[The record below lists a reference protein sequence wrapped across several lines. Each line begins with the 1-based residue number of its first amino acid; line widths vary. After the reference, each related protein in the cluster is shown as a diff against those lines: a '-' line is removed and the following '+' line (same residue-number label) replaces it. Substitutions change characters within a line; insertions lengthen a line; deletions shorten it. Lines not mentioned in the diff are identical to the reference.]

1 MEEIVKQ
8 NKNKFNKEFEK
19 LLSEDLENRK
29 FKEGE
34 ITTGTV
40 EEIGKKF
47 IFIDLGLKSSGAI
60 PLEEFK
66 LTKEIDKI
74 EIGSKIDVLLEKIE
88 NKNGE
93 IVVSREKAR
102 RAKSWKKMEKA
113 FENKEEIK
121 GMIISRCKGG
131 FIVNVESCLCFLPA
145 SQLDLR
151 PLKNFDHLMKTPQ
164 TFECVKLD
172 KKRGNIV
179 LSRRAVIEKIRNKD
193 KNKIISKLKE
203 GDIVQGVV
211 KNLTDWGVFIDLN
224 GADALLHITDIS
236 WSRINKPS
244 ELLSLGQSV
253 KVKITKIEPIKLKI
267 SVSIKHLTEDPYTK
281 IINKYEIGKK
291 YQATVTK
298 VQDYGCFA
306 KLEEGLEGLIHQ
318 SELSWTKKNIH
329 PGKIL
334 STSQKI
340 EVELLEKDIEKR
352 RLSLSYKNTLV
363 NPWNKFTK
371 DFKVGDKFEGSIKNI
386 TDYGLFVSIKDT
398 ELDGL
403 IHYKD
408 LSWHEKESELEKY
421 KKNQIIKFKILE
433 INRKDEKI
441 RLGIKQLD
449 DDPFEFFMNKNI
461 SDIVTAIVQSATQ
474 NGIYVQVGKK
484 NLTILIKKNQL
495 AKELE
500 NQRPSRF
507 VKGDKLDA
515 IITELDREKR
525 KVSLSIK
532 ALEEKQTKEAVK
544 KYGSKDS
551 GGVLGEILGPL
562 LNKKTKKKKEPKN

>member
-1 MEEIVKQ
+1 MEETLKQ
-8 NKNKFNKEFEK
+8 DRSKSHKEFEK
-19 LLSEDLENRK
+19 LLSEDLDNRK

-34 ITTGTV
+34 IATATI

-47 IFIDLGLKSSGAI
+47 VFVDLGLKSSGAI

-102 RAKSWKKMEKA
+102 KAKSWKKMEKA
-113 FENKEEIK
+113 FENKQEVT
-121 GMIISRCKGG
+121 GTIISRCKGG
-131 FIVNVESCLCFLPA
+131 FVVNVDSCICFLPG
-145 SQLDLR
+145 SQVDLR
-151 PLKNFDHLMKTPQ
+151 PLKSFDHLMRVPQ
-164 TFECVKLD
+164 KFECVKLD

-179 LSRRAVIEKIRNKD
+179 LSRRAVIEKIRDKD
-193 KNKIISKLKE
+193 KNEIISKLKE

-224 GADALLHITDIS
+224 GVDALLHITDIS

-244 ELLSLGQSV
+244 ELLSLGQSI
-253 KVKITKIEPIKLKI
+253 KVKITKIETEKKKI

-291 YQATVTK
+291 YPAIVTK

-318 SELSWTKKNIH
+318 SELSWTKKNVH

-340 EVELLEKDIEKR
+340 EVVLLEKDLEKR

-363 NPWNKFTK
+363 NPWDKLTEEN
-371 DFKVGDKFEGSIKNI
+371 KVGDKLEGTVKNI

-408 LSWHEKESELEKY
+408 LSWSEKESELEKY
-421 KKNQIIKFKILE
+421 KKNQKIKFKILE
-433 INRKDEKI
+433 INRENEKI

-449 DDPFEFFMNKNI
+449 DDPFDFFMNKKL
-461 SDIVTAIVQSATQ
+461 SDTITAIVSNSSQ
-474 NGIYVQVGKK
+474 NGVYVNIGKK
-484 NLTILIKKNQL
+484 NYSVLIKKNQL
-495 AKELE
+495 AKEPE

-507 VKGDKLDA
+507 VKGDKIDA
-515 IITELDREKR
+515 MITELDKEKR
-525 KVSLSIK
+525 KVTLSIK
-532 ALEEKQTKEAVK
+532 ALEDRQTKEAVK

-562 LNKKTKKKKEPKN
+562 LNKKKKK